1 MHFRSSSTLN
11 CQRNSPYPPFNWIL
25 LRPQLFSGQY
35 RNVKMKNV
43 PLVYKTVI
51 VTVTMINTKTLTQLK
66 CARVAVY
73 EFYQISSPSPT
84 TLANIV
90 SLRHVYC

>member
-1 MHFRSSSTLN
+1 MHCRSSSTLN

-35 RNVKMKNV
+35 RNVKMKKV

-66 CARVAVY
+66 CSRVAIC
-73 EFYQISSPSPT
+73 EFYHISSPS
-84 TLANIV
+84 LMIVANIV
-90 SLRHVYC
+90 FLKHVYC

>member
-1 MHFRSSSTLN
+1 
-11 CQRNSPYPPFNWIL
+11 
-25 LRPQLFSGQY
+25 
-35 RNVKMKNV
+35 MKNV

-66 CARVAVY
+66 CARVAFY

-84 TLANIV
+84 ILANIV
-90 SLRHVYC
+90 S

>member
-1 MHFRSSSTLN
+1 
-11 CQRNSPYPPFNWIL
+11 
-25 LRPQLFSGQY
+25 
-35 RNVKMKNV
+35 MKNV

-84 TLANIV
+84 ILANIV
-90 SLRHVYC
+90 S